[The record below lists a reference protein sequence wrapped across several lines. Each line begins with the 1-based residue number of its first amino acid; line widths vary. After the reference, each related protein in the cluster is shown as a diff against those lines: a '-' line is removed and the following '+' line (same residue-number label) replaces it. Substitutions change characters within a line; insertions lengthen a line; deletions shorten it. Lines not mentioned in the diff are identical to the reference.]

1 MFALIAA
8 VSLVAGS
15 PPPRPLQTG
24 IRNKLDLELLDGA
37 SARFKWLPLK
47 NSKGFYCGLL
57 NAKNSLGAYT
67 GFKPFLAEFDPRTLK
82 VKRVRAWED
91 GKNNIVITA
100 ICGV

>member
-8 VSLVAGS
+8 VALTAGS
-15 PPPRPLQTG
+15 LPPRQLRAG
-24 IRNKLDLELLDGA
+24 IQNKLDEQLLDGA

-57 NAKNSLGAYT
+57 NAKNYLGAYT
-67 GFKPFLAEFDPRTLK
+67 GFKPFLAEFDPKTLK
-82 VKRVRAWED
+82 VKSVRAWED
-91 GKNNIVITA
+91 GKENVVITA